1 VTPIFFALVV
11 GALGAALG
19 PTLARAASVLHR
31 RLPSARDLSP
41 GLRRRTPFRPC
52 ELAPAAPDALSP
64 AARLGDLGERGD
76 QRLERRRIA
85 GCVVACACLFTLAA
99 RHWGGTVLLVP
110 YLLLFAVLVVV
121 ALVDLEHCLI
131 PDRVVF
137 PSLGL
142 SIIATTVA
150 SVLDG
155 RPAALAWAT
164 LGAVAF
170 CACLLAVHLLNP
182 AGMGFGDVKVAL
194 LLGWFLGWSAAD
206 VGDALGRVLVALL
219 AASLAGSLVGLVALA
234 RRGRGAH
241 YPFGPWLALGV
252 VAVLLLTP
260 AVPG

>member
-1 VTPIFFALVV
+1 MPIPLALVI

-19 PTLARAASVLHR
+19 PTLARAASVMHR
-31 RLPSARDLSP
+31 RWPSVAVLPR
-41 GLRRRTPFRPC
+41 GLRPRIPFPSG
-52 ELAPAAPDALSP
+52 ELALAPADGRSRSAHP
-64 AARLGDLGERGD
+64 GDLGERGD
-76 QRLERRRIA
+76 QWRGRRRTA
-85 GCVVACACLFTLAA
+85 GCMVACACLFTLAA
-99 RHWGGTVLLVP
+99 RHWGGTVQLAP

-121 ALVDLEHCLI
+121 ALIDLEHSLI

-137 PSLGL
+137 PALGL
-142 SIIATTVA
+142 SMIATTVA

-164 LGAVAF
+164 LGALSF

-194 LLGWFLGWSAAD
+194 LLGWFLGWSAAG
-206 VGDALGRVLVALL
+206 VGEALGRVLVAML
-219 AASLAGSLVGLVALA
+219 AASVSGSLVGLVGLA

-252 VAVLLLTP
+252 VVVLLLTP